1 MRVIRVLSISI
12 LLVAQYLPA
21 YSQELPQP
29 PMTRVDPVEETI
41 HGVKITDPYR
51 WLEDQDNPETRAWIA
66 AQTKYTNSIMSQV
79 PARDW
84 IKAQLGKWMRVA
96 KITTPWVRGGSFF
109 YLKRTPEQDQAS
121 IYVRHG
127 WGGKETVL
135 VDPRALSSDSMS
147 SVAILDVSRDGKIL
161 AYAVHRSGADE
172 GVVRFLDTASDK
184 DLKDTLPEA
193 RYTGTN
199 LTPNGEGVY
208 YTDYGSSG
216 SRVRF
221 HKFGSDPSNDVE
233 VFGKE
238 LTPDQFIVT
247 NLSSDGSY
255 LVFSVSRVGGKD
267 NVDIYI
273 EDLRK
278 KTPVVPLVKDRNASF
293 APAFAGSHLYL
304 CTNWKAPNGRVLEV
318 DLNNPDI
325 QRWREVVSESEAV
338 MNLSMFNDFA
348 ALGGKLFVE
357 YLVNGAYQIK
367 IFETSGKYV
376 EDLPF
381 PTLGSLNFDKPA
393 IYTNLFGTWEDDNV
407 YYSFTSFAIP
417 AQIFDY
423 NTKTRRHIE
432 WARVDGPI
440 NPDGLEIK
448 RVQYES
454 KDGTRIPLTLVYK
467 KGLEL
472 DGHQPTLLS
481 GYGGFG
487 ATVPATYDLLETPAA
502 YWASI
507 GGVFGWAGVRGG
519 GEFGERWH
527 RAGML
532 DKRQNAFDDLV
543 AAAEWLIRNNYTSS
557 DRLAI
562 SGMSNAGLMV
572 GAALTQRPDLFK
584 AVVCAYPLLDMI
596 RYQKFEMGFI
606 WVPEYGSAD
615 NPEQFKYLL
624 KYSPYQN
631 VKPGT
636 KYPAV
641 LFVSGDSDTRVAPL
655 HARKMTALL
664 QASTSSKNPVLL
676 RYETSSGHTPMFLP
690 VSKQIE
696 ELSDEFSF
704 LFWQLGMIADQ
715 EWKNHGL
722 RPNGRVPYR
731 PWRGDS
737 AQ

>member
-1 MRVIRVLSISI
+1 
-12 LLVAQYLPA
+12 
-21 YSQELPQP
+21 
-29 PMTRVDPVEETI
+29 VDAVEENI

-51 WLEDQDNPETRAWIA
+51 WLENQDSPETRAWIA
-66 AQTKYTNSIMSQV
+66 AQTKYTNSILSHA
-79 PARDW
+79 PAREF
-84 IKAQLGKWMRVA
+84 ILSQISKWMRVGN
-96 KITTPWVRGGSFF
+96 ITTPWVRRGSFF

-121 IYVRHG
+121 IYVKHG
-127 WGGKETVL
+127 WNGRETLL
-135 VDPRALSSDSMS
+135 VDPRTVASDSVS
-147 SVAILDVSRDGKIL
+147 SVTILAVSRDGKVL
-161 AYAVHRSGADE
+161 AYAVHGSGADE
-172 GVVRFLDTASDK
+172 GTVRFLDTDTGK

-193 RYTGTN
+193 RYTGLS
-199 LTPNGEGVY
+199 LTPRGEGVY
-208 YTDYGSSG
+208 YTEFGSSG
-216 SRVRF
+216 CRVRF
-221 HKFGSDPSNDVE
+221 HKFGSEHSDDVE
-233 VFGKE
+233 VFGNE
-238 LTPDQFIVT
+238 LTPDQYIVAR
-247 NLSSDGSY
+247 LSTDGSY
-255 LVFSVSRVGGKD
+255 LVFSVFRVGGKD

-273 EDLRK
+273 QDLRRR
-278 KTPVVPLVKDRNASF
+278 TSVVPLVQDRNASF

-304 CTNWKAPNGRVLEV
+304 CTNWKAPNGRVFDV
-318 DLNNPDI
+318 DLNNPDK
-325 QRWREVVSESEAV
+325 RWREVVSESDAV

-357 YLVNGAYQIK
+357 YLVNGAYRIK

-381 PTLGSLNFDKPA
+381 PAPGSLNFDKPA
-393 IYTNLFGTWEDDNV
+393 TDTNVFGSWDDDDV

-417 AQIFDY
+417 ARIFSY
-423 NTKTRRHIE
+423 NTKSRSHIE

-440 NPDGLEIK
+440 NPDDLEIK
-448 RVQYES
+448 QVLYES

-472 DGHQPTLLS
+472 NGHQPTLLS

-487 ATVPATYDLLETPAA
+487 STVAPTYDLVDSPAA
-502 YWASI
+502 YWASL

-519 GEFGERWH
+519 GEFGEKWH
-527 RAGML
+527 SAGML
-532 DKRQNAFDDLV
+532 DKRQNAFDDFI
-543 AAAEWLIRNNYTSS
+543 AAAEWLIRNNYTNAN
-557 DRLAI
+557 RLAI

-584 AVVCAYPLLDMI
+584 AVVCAYPLLDML
-596 RYQKFEMGFI
+596 RYEKFAMGFI

-655 HARKMTALL
+655 HARKMTSLL
-664 QASTSSKNPVLL
+664 QASTSSRNPVLL
-676 RYETSSGHTPMFLP
+676 RYETSSGHAPMFLP
-690 VSKQIE
+690 VSKQIA

-704 LFWQLGMIADQ
+704 LFWQLGMIADPAPRKARTIGKTALPGILPTSQ
-715 EWKNHGL
+715 S
-722 RPNGRVPYR
+722 P
-731 PWRGDS
+731 
-737 AQ
+737 

>member
-1 MRVIRVLSISI
+1 MRLIRALSISV
-12 LLVAQYLPA
+12 LLVAQSFPA
-21 YSQELPQP
+21 YSQELRQLPT
-29 PMTRVDPVEETI
+29 TRVDAVEENI

-51 WLEDQDNPETRAWIA
+51 WLENQDSPETRAWIA
-66 AQTKYTNSIMSQV
+66 AQIKYTNSILSQA
-79 PARDW
+79 PAREFVKSQ
-84 IKAQLGKWMRVA
+84 ISKWMRVGN
-96 KITTPWVRGGSFF
+96 ITTPWVRRGSFF

-121 IYVRHG
+121 IYVKHG
-127 WGGKETVL
+127 WNGRETLL
-135 VDPRALSSDSMS
+135 VDPRTVASDSMS
-147 SVAILDVSRDGKIL
+147 SVTILDVSRDGKVL
-161 AYAVHRSGADE
+161 AYAVHGSGADE
-172 GVVRFLDTASDK
+172 GTVRFLDTDTGK

-193 RYTGTN
+193 RYTGLS
-199 LTPNGEGVY
+199 LTPRGEGVY
-208 YTDYGSSG
+208 YTEFGSSG
-216 SRVRF
+216 CRVRF
-221 HKFGSDPSNDVE
+221 HKFGSEHSDDVE
-233 VFGKE
+233 VFGNE
-238 LTPDQFIVT
+238 LTPDQYIVAR
-247 NLSSDGSY
+247 LSTDGSY
-255 LVFSVSRVGGKD
+255 LVFSVFRVGGKD

-273 EDLRK
+273 QDLRRR
-278 KTPVVPLVKDRNASF
+278 TSVVPLVKDRNASF

-318 DLNNPDI
+318 DLNNPDK
-325 QRWREVVSESEAV
+325 RWREVVSESDAV

-357 YLVNGAYQIK
+357 YLVNGAYRIK

-381 PTLGSLNFDKPA
+381 PAPGSLNFDKPA
-393 IYTNLFGTWEDDNV
+393 TGTNLFGSYEDDDV

-417 AQIFDY
+417 ARVFDY
-423 NTKTRRHIE
+423 NTKSRSQIE

-440 NPDGLEIK
+440 NPDDLEIK
-448 RVQYES
+448 QVLYES

-472 DGHQPTLLS
+472 NRHQPTLLS

-487 ATVPATYDLLETPAA
+487 TTVAPTYDLVDSPAA
-502 YWASI
+502 YWASL

-519 GEFGERWH
+519 GEFGEKWH
-527 RAGML
+527 GAGML
-532 DKRQNAFDDLV
+532 EKRQNAFDDFV
-543 AAAEWLIRNNYTSS
+543 AAAEWLIRNNYTSP

-584 AVVCAYPLLDMI
+584 AVVCAYPLLDML
-596 RYQKFEMGFI
+596 RYEKFAMGFI

-615 NPEQFKYLL
+615 NPEQFNYLF

-676 RYETSSGHTPMFLP
+676 RYETSSGHAPMFLP
-690 VSKQIE
+690 VSKQID
-696 ELSDEFSF
+696 ELTDKFSF
-704 LFWQLGMIADQ
+704 LFWQLGMTAHQ
-715 EWKNHGL
+715 E
-722 RPNGRVPYR
+722 
-731 PWRGDS
+731 
-737 AQ
+737 